1 MSEEINMSPIEEVL
15 LNCEEKMEKTIS
27 DVKTEMVS
35 IRTGKPNP
43 MILDKINVDYYGTP
57 TPLRQIAN
65 VSSPDGQSLTIQPFD
80 RTAIKNIEKAILKS
94 DLGLNPNSDSVVI
107 RINFPPLT
115 EERRKELVKQV
126 KKTGEDSKVA
136 IRNIRREST
145 DTLKKLKKSDS
156 IPEDIIKDNEKEIQT
171 LTDKYVSQIEK
182 VVADKEKEILE

>member
-15 LNCEEKMEKTIS
+15 LNCEEKMEKTVA
-27 DVKTEMVS
+27 DAKAEMVN

-43 MILDKINVDYYGTP
+43 MILDKIIVDYYGAP

-115 EERRKELVKQV
+115 EDRRKELVKQV
-126 KKTGEDSKVA
+126 KKHGEESKVA
-136 IRNIRREST
+136 IRNIRRDAT
-145 DTLKKLKKSDS
+145 DTVKKMKKTDN

-171 LTDKYVSQIEK
+171 LTDKYISLIEK